1 MYIAFLGNYFM
12 KKFNILVV
20 EGNLEKENVNFKNS
34 GIPTHAESLKESL
47 SYYSSDLNIDVFNPC
62 SELSFDKVLTN
73 IKKYD
78 GLIWGGSSLN
88 IYNDCIEIRRQISFM
103 KECFKNIKKI
113 LAICWGMQ
121 VAVTAAGGEVKKSKN
136 GAHIGIASDI
146 EINEKGLN
154 HPLYLSKNKKFNS
167 PAFNFDEV
175 VSLPKNAIHL
185 ASNKINKIQSINFKS
200 GVSDVWGLQYHP
212 EITYHKMIT
221 LIKFRKDR
229 LINDRKCFKDEKEIQ
244 DHISFIENE
253 IKVSKKESRM
263 LELKN
268 WLEYLKVA

>member
-1 MYIAFLGNYFM
+1 MTKLNL
-12 KKFNILVV
+12 LVV
-20 EGNLEKENVNFKNS
+20 EGNLQKENENFRSS
-34 GIPTHAESLKESL
+34 GIPTHSESLKESL
-47 SYYSSDLNIDVFNPC
+47 SYYTKDLNIDVFNPC
-62 SELSFDKVLTN
+62 SEKTFDKIIPQ

-78 GLIWGGSSLN
+78 GMIWGGSSLN

-103 KECFKNIKKI
+103 KECFKSIRKI

-121 VAVTAAGGEVKKSKN
+121 VAVTAAGGMVKKSKN

-146 EINEKGLN
+146 EINENGAK
-154 HPLYLSKNKKFNS
+154 HPLYILKKRKFNS

-175 VSLPKNAIHL
+175 VTLPDGAINL
-185 ASNKINKIQSINFKS
+185 ASNKINKIQSVHFKS
-200 GVSDVWGLQYHP
+200 GISDIWGLQYHP

-244 DHISFIENE
+244 DHINFIEQE
-253 IKVSKKESRM
+253 IKNSNKDSRM

-268 WLEYLKVA
+268 WLDYLKTAA